1 MWHNTAL
8 YILQRINTFSELPS
22 LRCITHRKK
31 ASVQSCLQVTF
42 TYRQINSSIFVN
54 VTEVLPSVTNELRR
68 IQRLTKR
75 KYYCVC

>member
-1 MWHNTAL
+1 
-8 YILQRINTFSELPS
+8 
-22 LRCITHRKK
+22 
-31 ASVQSCLQVTF
+31 
-42 TYRQINSSIFVN
+42 VN